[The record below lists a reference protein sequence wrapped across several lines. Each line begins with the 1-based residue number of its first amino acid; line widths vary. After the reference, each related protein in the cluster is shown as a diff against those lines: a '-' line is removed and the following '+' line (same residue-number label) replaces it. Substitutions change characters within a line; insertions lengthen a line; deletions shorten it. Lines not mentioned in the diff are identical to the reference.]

1 LSKKISKNKKPEENS
16 LAAAAADKKKIK
28 CDKISKKDI
37 PKYTLN
43 KDFSIE

>member
-1 LSKKISKNKKPEENS
+1 LSKKISKNKKSEENS
-16 LAAAAADKKKIK
+16 LAAADKKKIK

-43 KDFSIE
+43 KDFSLE

>member
-1 LSKKISKNKKPEENS
+1 LSKKISKNKKPEENP
-16 LAAAAADKKKIK
+16 LAAAVDKKKIK

-43 KDFSIE
+43 KDFSLE